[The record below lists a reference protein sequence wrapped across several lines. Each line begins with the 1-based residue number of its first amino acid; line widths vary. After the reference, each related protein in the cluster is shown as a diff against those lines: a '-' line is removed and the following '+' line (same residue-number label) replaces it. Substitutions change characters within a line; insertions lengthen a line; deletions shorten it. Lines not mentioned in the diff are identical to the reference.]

1 LESKKSPKK
10 GPVFQNLLEDRMKRL
25 ELILASFQRQ
35 EIQSRE
41 ESRKREILLFGM
53 TTEFLERIYIHD
65 AKLTFTAAISSTLHD
80 SVPSLCYVRSRTAPQ
95 ADLSIATS
103 DSDKR
108 RREVPQVYKYLTVG

>member
-1 LESKKSPKK
+1 M
-10 GPVFQNLLEDRMKRL
+10 FQNLLEGRMKRV

-53 TTEFLERIYIHD
+53 NTEFLERIYIHY